1 MGIVINQNAQQAA
14 LLDEIRRTTLARH
27 GAAAGKALARQD
39 KDRALAQYEVE
50 LDSCE
55 PEPFA
60 RGGQGTVHRA
70 EFQGDV
76 VALKRVSLVG
86 SAAAARAKL
95 LKAFATELAI
105 MVKLRS
111 PRVVQVLG
119 VVTTDPTWL
128 GFVVEYMAGGTLRA
142 RLDETRAEIGEGAV
156 VAADEAQKRRW
167 LGDVALGMQYL
178 YARGVEHRD
187 LKTLNVLLDE
197 ARRRCKVTDFG
208 LSKSNDLNTAATT
221 MATQQ
226 GGGAKGTPAY
236 MAPELLGAN
245 TFTEKTDVYA
255 FAILI
260 WEVLDGGVP
269 WPGINPMQAR
279 APRPAFLATI
289 ARLFPPLADR
299 HEGARPEGA
308 AARARRRAAGPRRF
322 DGAVLG
328 GRPGRA
334 ADVRRLPFL
343 ARGAGRVL
351 APGVVRRPRAPGVP
365 RVRRAGPGD
374 APGVPR
380 VRRAGAAF
388 AVAVARVPR
397 AAGGRGRAGAAV
409 AVAVAGGAPRDA
421 RRAPRDARR
430 AAADGRA
437 DAGSRRR
444 AAAAHGRGAAGLRAR
459 DGVPH
464 RGAGRDDGPGRHPR
478 GRPAGEPIPRPV
490 LEE

>member
-1 MGIVINQNAQQAA
+1 M
-14 LLDEIRRTTLARH
+14 
-27 GAAAGKALARQD
+27 
-39 KDRALAQYEVE
+39 
-50 LDSCE
+50 
-55 PEPFA
+55 
-60 RGGQGTVHRA
+60 
-70 EFQGDV
+70 
-76 VALKRVSLVG
+76 
-86 SAAAARAKL
+86 
-95 LKAFATELAI
+95 FATELAI

-142 RLDETRAEIGEGAV
+142 RLDETRAEHGEGAV

-245 TFTEKTDVYA
+245 AFTEKTDVYA

-279 APRPAFLATI
+279 APRPAFLAPI
-289 ARLFPPLADR
+289 ARLFRPSQIGMKVLVQK
-299 HEGARPEGA
+299 ARPPVPEDA
-308 AARARRRAAGPRRF
+308 PPDLVALMERCWADDPAARPTF
-322 DGAVLG
+322 DAC
-328 GRPGRA
+328 RSW
-334 ADVRRLPFL
+334 L
-343 ARGAGRVL
+343 A
-351 APGVVRRPRAPGVP
+351 
-365 RVRRAGPGD
+365 
-374 APGVPR
+374 
-380 VRRAGAAF
+380 
-388 AVAVARVPR
+388 
-397 AAGGRGRAGAAV
+397 
-409 AVAVAGGAPRDA
+409 
-421 RRAPRDARR
+421 
-430 AAADGRA
+430 
-437 DAGSRRR
+437 
-444 AAAAHGRGAAGLRAR
+444 
-459 DGVPH
+459 
-464 RGAGRDDGPGRHPR
+464 
-478 GRPAGEPIPRPV
+478 E
-490 LEE
+490 